1 MLTEFDPVKFSI
13 EENKFLL
20 KHLGSSSVVALKDIR
35 PSFLAAPNHKDK
47 NPVCY
52 PEGVIPA
59 AVKPVLDGVLELEEL
74 EKHDNQKWVGIQ
86 AIKDAIT
93 RYVEEAEKW
102 QANKGRRGAMRFPSM
117 YTFDSRGRGHLG
129 GVGADSGQVRTFFD
143 STGTRIP
150 FAISLLPSGD
160 EAWRPEWLT
169 QNPAIPTV
177 KKTLVD
183 SKEFSRIDCFCG
195 HTESY
200 KDGSRASYSAA
211 RARMSKHLRR
221 ATDSV
226 DDHRELHTQ
235 EFS

>member
-20 KHLGSSSVVALKDIR
+20 KHLGQPSVVALKEIQAVH
-35 PSFLAAPNHKDK
+35 LANPNHKDK
-47 NPVCY
+47 NPIHY
-52 PEGVIPA
+52 PAGVIPA
-59 AVKPVLDGVLELEEL
+59 AVKPILDGVIELEEL
-74 EKHDNQKWVGIQ
+74 QKHNQQIWVGVE
-86 AIKDAIT
+86 AIKAAIQ
-93 RYVEEAEKW
+93 RYVDEAEKW
-102 QANKGRRGAMRFPSM
+102 AANKGRRGAMRFPSM

-143 STGTRIP
+143 ANGARVP
-150 FAISLLPSGD
+150 FAISLLPNGD
-160 EAWRPEWLT
+160 EAWKPEWLV
-169 QNPAIPTV
+169 QNAAIPAA
-177 KKTLVD
+177 KKSLTD
-183 SKEFSRIDCFCG
+183 NKEFSRIDCFCG

-221 ATDSV
+221 ATEAV